1 MKSSSKNYLL
11 TSESVTEGHP
21 DKMADQI
28 SDAILDSVLKN
39 DPYGRVAI
47 ETLLTNGLI
56 IIAGEISTKTYVD
69 VTKIAR
75 KVIKDIG
82 YNNSSIGFDWETC
95 GISCAIQEQS
105 PDIAMGVN
113 NNNELSLGAGDQGIM
128 YGYAT
133 NETPEL
139 MPLPITLAHKLVRQL
154 TKIRKDK
161 TLSYLRPDGK
171 SQITVE
177 YKDGR
182 PSHIHTVLVST
193 QHNPKITLSKLKKDI
208 KEKVMLPILP
218 KNLIDPKTKYL
229 VNPTGRFVKG
239 GPGADTGLTGRKII
253 VDTYGGVGSHGGG
266 CFSGKDLTKVDR
278 SGSYAARWVA
288 KNIIAAKLAQK
299 CEVQIAYAIG
309 VAEPLAVSIDTF
321 ETSNF
326 SNKKILRAVEKV
338 FDLRPG
344 AIIKILNLRR
354 PIYQQTACYGH
365 FGRTDIILP
374 WEKTNKVSE
383 LKKAIKALT

>member
-1 MKSSSKNYLL
+1 MIKTNKDFLL

-28 SDAILDSVLKN
+28 SDV
-39 DPYGRVAI
+39 
-47 ETLLTNGLI
+47 

>member
-1 MKSSSKNYLL
+1 MIKTNKDFLL

-47 ETLLTNGLI
+47 ETLLTNGLV

-128 YGYAT
+128 YGYAI

-139 MPLPITLAHKLVRQL
+139 MPLPITLAHKLARQL
-154 TKIRKDK
+154 TKIRKNK

-177 YKDGR
+177 YKDGK
-182 PSHIHTVLVST
+182 PNHIHTVLVST
-193 QHNPKITLSKLKKDI
+193 QHNPEVTLSKLKEDI
-208 KEKVMLPILP
+208 EAKIMLPILP
-218 KNLIDPKTKYL
+218 KNLIDSKTKYL

-288 KNIIAAKLAQK
+288 KNIVSAKLAQK

-309 VAEPLAVSIDTF
+309 VAKPLAVNIDAF
-321 ETSNF
+321 GTSNF
-326 SNKKILRAVEKV
+326 SNKNILKAVEKV

-344 AIIKILNLRR
+344 AIIKTLNLRR

-365 FGRTDIILP
+365 FGRTDINLP

-383 LKKAIKALT
+383 LKKAIKE

>member
-1 MKSSSKNYLL
+1 MIKTNKDFLL

-47 ETLLTNGLI
+47 ETLLTNGLV

-128 YGYAT
+128 YGYAI

-139 MPLPITLAHKLVRQL
+139 MPLPITLAHKLARQL
-154 TKIRKDK
+154 TKIR
-161 TLSYLRPDGK
+161 
-171 SQITVE
+171 
-177 YKDGR
+177 
-182 PSHIHTVLVST
+182 
-193 QHNPKITLSKLKKDI
+193 NI
-208 KEKVMLPILP
+208 KREEE
-218 KNLIDPKTKYL
+218 
-229 VNPTGRFVKG
+229 
-239 GPGADTGLTGRKII
+239 
-253 VDTYGGVGSHGGG
+253 
-266 CFSGKDLTKVDR
+266 
-278 SGSYAARWVA
+278 
-288 KNIIAAKLAQK
+288 
-299 CEVQIAYAIG
+299 CENG
-309 VAEPLAVSIDTF
+309 F
-321 ETSNF
+321 
-326 SNKKILRAVEKV
+326 K
-338 FDLRPG
+338 
-344 AIIKILNLRR
+344 
-354 PIYQQTACYGH
+354 
-365 FGRTDIILP
+365 
-374 WEKTNKVSE
+374 
-383 LKKAIKALT
+383 